1 VTLSERKLRELA
13 ELTREMLALSRGGDW
28 QSVAA
33 LEEQR
38 QAVIASLDRGPLAEG
53 ASALQR
59 LQEIDAAN
67 AAILRAAAAARDDVR
82 RELDGVAKGSRA
94 VSAYGRNLS

>member
-1 VTLSERKLRELA
+1 
-13 ELTREMLALSRGGDW
+13 MNFALSRGGDW
-28 QSVAA
+28 QSVTA

-38 QAVIASLDRGPLAEG
+38 QAVVASFDRGPLAEG
-53 ASALQR
+53 ANARQR

-67 AAILRAAAAARDDVR
+67 AAILQAVVAARNEVR
-82 RELDGVAKGSRA
+82 RELDSVAKGSRA